1 MNKFSKFNLVKFFGQ
16 LPDVSIEPQSIFVYL
31 TRVDLF
37 QLAEEQGFEPWM
49 PLGMLVFKTS
59 AFNRSATPP
68 VVQYNVAC
76 SSRPGGRAI
85 YSITRILLRWV
96 YV

>member
-1 MNKFSKFNLVKFFGQ
+1 MYQ
-16 LPDVSIEPQSIFVYL
+16 LIPQSIFLHL

-68 VVQYNVAC
+68 VLQALNSATALN
-76 SSRPGGRAI
+76 SGM
-85 YSITRILLRWV
+85 T
-96 YV
+96 